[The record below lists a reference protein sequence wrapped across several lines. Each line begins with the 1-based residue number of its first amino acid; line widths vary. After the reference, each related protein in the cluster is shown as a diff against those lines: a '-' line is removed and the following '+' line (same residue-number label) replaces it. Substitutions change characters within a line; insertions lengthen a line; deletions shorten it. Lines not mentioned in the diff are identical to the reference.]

1 VYRSLKKEQGFA
13 MPAIRAI
20 FDGGRRTAGIE
31 NADAQAAES
40 VARYREQVLVALAAR
55 RAVRKPVRVGRRMG
69 EAIMNDRSE
78 GSIAVLALVV
88 VVLSLLY
95 MAIA

>member
-1 VYRSLKKEQGFA
+1 
-13 MPAIRAI
+13 
-20 FDGGRRTAGIE
+20 
-31 NADAQAAES
+31 
-40 VARYREQVLVALAAR
+40 
-55 RAVRKPVRVGRRMG
+55 MG

-78 GSIAVLALVV
+78 GSIALLALIV